1 MSTSG
6 SQFNGRGRRGS
17 SSDLSSSKSDAVSRM
32 RMGISTVLTL
42 TLYLAIVGTVAY
54 GIIKVFEVARYNS
67 FQDAQLEDLRDKQA
81 RDVTLLQSSDASNL
95 GLIEAEILVLLG
107 RVDQCCLANQ
117 TTTNNATSYNDTD
130 IRGNLTA
137 LLSLI
142 QLETGNLTAKD
153 MQLMGN
159 VSDLQAQIANVIALL
174 QNASAGNLTAT
185 EAAIIA
191 NITNLSDQ
199 ISTVLGLLQAETA
212 NRTAKDMILM
222 GNVTDL
228 SDQISSVTSLVQNET
243 ANRVAQTDALT
254 VNVTN
259 LADQIATVISLLQE
273 ETVNRTDKDMILMG
287 NVTDLTDQISTV
299 LGLLQAETVNRTDK
313 DMTLMGNVSDLA
325 IQISDL
331 FSLLQNEA
339 VNRTGKDTDLMGNIT
354 TLFMLLNVTGQMGD
368 NVTQYVM
375 NQLMLL
381 NQSIVI
387 ETLARVTKDMDL
399 MGNLSSF
406 NETIQTLIS
415 QLALV
420 NQTLVD
426 ETLARVTKD
435 MDLMGNLS
443 SFNTTIQTLVSQLAL
458 VNQTIVDET
467 LARVTKDMD
476 LMNNISTLL
485 GLINAIPPQLTA
497 GTGITIGSGMI
508 NLANVAGVSGVY
520 SNPNVTVDG
529 QGRIVAIVSG
539 SGGGGGGVTNVTAGA
554 GMSFTAINAG
564 NPSGSVSMAPVGPG
578 AIQQPRGLFITG
590 VTQFGQVTGY
600 QNLGQTVIRVWPD
613 TVQPALFISFAD
625 SIAHGALNNGCNYR
639 LGACVQGFT
648 TPSNQYFFTA
658 QSGSEGRYLF
668 NYKFYGIAMNFFET
682 SPNGLVI
689 RLDVTGAPSPT
700 YYIGYSNCVQ
710 IANNLGGFCEASASF
725 TEDVPVGG
733 SISLRAVTGSVQW
746 IGTQYS
752 GTPIPDSGP
761 ATLGAGLFSYFHANK
776 Y

>member
-1 MSTSG
+1 MSTAG

-107 RVDQCCLANQ
+107 RIDQCCLANQ
-117 TTTNNATSYNDTD
+117 TNNATSYNDTD

-159 VSDLQAQIANVIALL
+159 VSDLQTQIANVIALL

-273 ETVNRTDKDMILMG
+273 ETVNRTDKDMVLMG

-420 NQTLVD
+420 NQT
-426 ETLARVTKD
+426 
-435 MDLMGNLS
+435 
-443 SFNTTIQTLVSQLAL
+443 
-458 VNQTIVDET
+458 IVDET

-485 GLINAIPPQLTA
+485 GLINAIPAQLTA
-497 GTGITIGSGMI
+497 GTGITIGSGVI
-508 NLANVAGVSGVY
+508 NLANVSGVSGVY

-529 QGRIVAIVSG
+529 QGRIVSIVSG
-539 SGGGGGGVTNVTAGA
+539 AGGGSTGVTSVVAGA
-554 GMSFTAINAG
+554 GMSFTPINSG
-564 NPSGSVSMAPVGPG
+564 NPSGTVSMAPVVG
-578 AIQQPRGLFITG
+578 AYANSRGLFITG

-600 QNLGQTVIRVWPD
+600 QNLGQTVIRMWPD
-613 TVQPALFISFAD
+613 SVQLASYISFQQ
-625 SIAHGALNNGCNYR
+625 SGLNQDCNGR
-639 LGACVQGFT
+639 LTPCFQGFT
-648 TPSNQYFFTA
+648 MPNIYAFQASA
-658 QSGSEGRYLF
+658 SGSEGRYLF
-668 NYKFYGIAMNFFET
+668 NYKMYGIATNVNT
-682 SPNGLVI
+682 ANPNGLVI
-689 RLDVTGAPSPT
+689 LLVVPCTDVNNLPT
-700 YYIGYSNCVQ
+700 TCNYYIGYSSCLQ
-710 IANNLGGFCEASASF
+710 IANNVGGFCEASASF
-725 TEDVPVGG
+725 TDDIPPNALVSLVSLGG
-733 SISLRAVTGSVQW
+733 VQW
-746 IGTQYS
+746 ISTVYSS
-752 GTPIPDSGP
+752 GTPITYSGP
-761 ATLGAGLFSYFHANK
+761 GTIGAGLFAYFAANK